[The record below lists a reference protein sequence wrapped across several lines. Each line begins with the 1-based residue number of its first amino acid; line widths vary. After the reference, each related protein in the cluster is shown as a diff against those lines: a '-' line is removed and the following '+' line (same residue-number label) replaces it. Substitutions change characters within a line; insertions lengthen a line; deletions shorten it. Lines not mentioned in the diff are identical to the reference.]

1 MLSVNHGQTLQ
12 CKEPGAAKPQPNKKS
27 NITTKEGTKSTK
39 FMTKNIRTLRVSR
52 RLIRPLASLF
62 VISFVVRMSFVKCC
76 IHDA

>member
-52 RLIRPLASLF
+52 RLIRPLAEPFRDLLRGENVF
-62 VISFVVRMSFVKCC
+62 RQVL
-76 IHDA
+76 HP